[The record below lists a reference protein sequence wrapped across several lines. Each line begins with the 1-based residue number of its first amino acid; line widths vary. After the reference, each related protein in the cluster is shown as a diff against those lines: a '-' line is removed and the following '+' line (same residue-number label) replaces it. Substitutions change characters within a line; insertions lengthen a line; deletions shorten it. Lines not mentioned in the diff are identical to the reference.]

1 MTRASPITT
10 SSNRA
15 RSSCPMRRCD
25 KTERANHEARLD
37 AVENGL
43 VKATRDA
50 MLVADRWVLVRAVL
64 LMVCR
69 LCRLQLNSF
78 DKDEVAE

>member
-1 MTRASPITT
+1 
-10 SSNRA
+10 
-15 RSSCPMRRCD
+15 MRRCD